1 LYTTRLDVI
10 LIIKSSIESVARND
24 SAIAFTILFNAPKR
38 TILPITFLAIVALLV
53 RTYMLEH
60 ELNIEYSTFVASL
73 CIGIISI
80 FFSAKQNI
88 PILVYAIS
96 SSIVLV
102 PTIYAYKAPIGLL
115 QISTNEIMDQ
125 ALIIHTLHYGL
136 KTWFIFGAIA
146 IGIILPTQFISK
158 HRFKIL

>member
-1 LYTTRLDVI
+1 
-10 LIIKSSIESVARND
+10 
-24 SAIAFTILFNAPKR
+24 
-38 TILPITFLAIVALLV
+38 
-53 RTYMLEH
+53 LEH
-60 ELNIEYSTFVASL
+60 GLNIEFSTFVASL

-102 PTIYAYKAPIGLL
+102 PTIYAYKALIGLL
-115 QISTNEIMDQ
+115 QISTNQIMDQ
-125 ALIIHTLHYGL
+125 ALIIQTLHYSL

>member
-1 LYTTRLDVI
+1 MISNIFIAT
-10 LIIKSSIESVARND
+10 SISISFAV
-24 SAIAFTILFNAPKR
+24 LFNAPKR
-38 TILPITFLAIVALLV
+38 AMLPIIFLAIVALLV
-53 RTYMLEH
+53 RTYMLEQ
-60 ELNIEYSTFVASL
+60 ELNIEYSTFIASL

-102 PTIYAYKAPIGLL
+102 PTMYAYKALIGLL
-115 QISTNEIMDQ
+115 QISTNHIMDQ
-125 ALIIHTLHYGL
+125 TLIIETLHYGL
-136 KTWFIFGAIA
+136 KTWFVFGAIT
-146 IGIILPTQFISK
+146 IGLILPTQFISK

>member
-1 LYTTRLDVI
+1 MITNIFIAT
-10 LIIKSSIESVARND
+10 SIS
-24 SAIAFTILFNAPKR
+24 IAFAVLFNAPKR
-38 TILPITFLAIVALLV
+38 ALLPIVFLAIIALLV
-53 RTYMLEH
+53 RTYL
-60 ELNIEYSTFVASL
+60 LGYGQSIEFSTFMASL

-80 FFSAKQNI
+80 FFSSKQNI

-102 PTIYAYKAPIGLL
+102 PTIYAYKALIGLL
-115 QISTNEIMDQ
+115 QISTNQIMDQ
-125 ALIIHTLHYGL
+125 ALIIQTFHYSL